1 VVGLPLD
8 LLDRAEKLHS
18 RQDTFHQP
26 STYKSQAGEGKDV
39 RYSKLPE
46 GFVGEEFWQGREEDL
61 QEIGPTVWAI
71 IVPQVHVAT
80 FQVVVTGGGRVA
92 AVTAVDLSMW
102 TML

>member
-1 VVGLPLD
+1 LG

-18 RQDTFHQP
+18 RHNTFYQP
-26 STYKSQAGEGKDV
+26 RTYKSQAGEEKDT

-46 GFVGEEFWQGREEDL
+46 GFAGEEFWQGREEDL

-92 AVTAVDLSMW
+92 VVTAVDLSMW